1 MLLFSYVENGF
12 HIHHTLDEHPNDRLV
27 LMHAHT
33 NCELYYLISGEGY
46 YTVEGNTY
54 NLSPGSIMIMRD
66 GETHKLHITDS
77 MPYERIAVHFNPE
90 SLPFESDRI
99 SKLFFDRPL
108 GKGNLIECS
117 ESSRKFIVS
126 CFNRLCRASDSN
138 SPDRILAY
146 LVPILYEIS
155 RPKRSDK
162 QKNDSFDVPEKESLL
177 VVKIIEYINEHLTEI
192 KGLAEIEQNFYFS
205 ASYLN
210 KIFKNNTGSTIWNY
224 IVLKRLLNAQNEI
237 KNGRPAAVAA
247 AMNGFGDYSSFYRQ
261 YKAHFGASPTLKK
274 ASVQNQTA
282 MNTDQEL

>member
-1 MLLFSYVENGF
+1 MVLFSFDEHGF
-12 HIHHTLDEHPNDRLV
+12 NIHHTLDEHPNEKLI

-54 NLSPGSIMIMRD
+54 NLSPGSILIMRD

-90 SLPFESDRI
+90 TIPFESDRI
-99 SKLFFDRPL
+99 SKLFYDRPL

-117 ESSRKFIVS
+117 ESSKKFIFS
-126 CFNRLCRASDSN
+126 CFNRLCRATETN
-138 SPDRILAY
+138 STDRIFAY
-146 LVPILYEIS
+146 LIPILYEIS
-155 RPKRSDK
+155 RPAKKEIIKSEG
-162 QKNDSFDVPEKESLL
+162 FDVPEKDSLL

-210 KIFKNNTGSTIWNY
+210 KIFKQNTGSTIWNY
-224 IVLKRLLNAQNEI
+224 IILKRLINAQNEI
-237 KNGRPAAVAA
+237 KNGKPAAVAA
-247 AMNGFGDYSSFYRQ
+247 AVNGFGDYSSFYRL
-261 YKAHFGASPTLKK
+261 YKSHFGVSPASEKNFKTKK
-274 ASVQNQTA
+274 
-282 MNTDQEL
+282 